1 MRFWKTT
8 PLLILMPGCDMKR
21 VEVAFVDDPYPLP
34 PCTGC
39 IFNND
44 DGSPCQK
51 VPSNC
56 LDIDET
62 TGRFKAYIWVD
73 DGEEGLV

>member
-1 MRFWKTT
+1 MKFWKTT
-8 PLLILMPGCDMKR
+8 LHLTQIVGCDMKR
-21 VEVAFVDDPYPLP
+21 VEVAFIDDPYPLP

-39 IFNND
+39 VFNND

-62 TGRFKAYIWVD
+62 TGRFKAYIWVED
-73 DGEEGLV
+73 EGGDLV